1 MLSWLTLL
9 SALTVTSCGGGGS
22 STASVPAPP
31 PPAPGPPAAAA
42 ATAAN
47 AALCQAIAPFYWEI
61 GNVSGAQASGSV
73 GGQYTSTDVLNIAS
87 ASKWLFAAYVVE
99 KKAGVLNASTDV
111 PFLNF
116 TSGYTNFSNAFCGN
130 SDTVASCNAS
140 NGQDPTDI
148 GRFHYNGGHMQQY
161 AVNLGL
167 GADNNAALANEVL
180 SQISPNHDISLSY
193 GPPQPAG
200 GVAMSAHDYA
210 IFLRK
215 LLGSSPALRLGSLLG
230 SHAAC
235 TNPAFSDCSTTQAST
250 AAVVPE
256 DWHYSLGHWVE
267 DDAVNTPGGASNFA
281 YSSGGAFGFYP
292 WVDTSRTTYGLIAR
306 EAASEPHEGYA
317 SGQCGRLIRLAWK
330 TGVEQH

>member
-31 PPAPGPPAAAA
+31 PPTPGPATAAA
-42 ATAAN
+42 ATAVN
-47 AALCQAIAPFYWEI
+47 AALCQAVAPFYWEI
-61 GNVSGAQASGSV
+61 GDVSGAQASGSV
-73 GGQYTSTDVLNIAS
+73 GGQYSSTDVLNIAS

-167 GADNNAALANEVL
+167 GADNNAALATEVL
-180 SQISPNHDISLSY
+180 SKISPSHDLTLSY

-200 GVAMSAHDYA
+200 GVAMSAQDYA
-210 IFLRK
+210 VFLRK
-215 LLGSSPALRLGSLLG
+215 LLVGSPNALRLGPLLG
-230 SHAAC
+230 SSAKC
-235 TNPAFSDCSTTQAST
+235 TNPLASPGCDASS

-256 DWHYSLGHWVE
+256 AWHYSLGHWVE
-267 DDAVNTPGGASNFA
+267 DDPTAPGGASNFA

-292 WVDTSRTTYGLIAR
+292 WVDTGRTTYGLIAR